1 MAWDDDDDDFDMNDF
16 EFDPDDEELQKE
28 MDAENERITN
38 LTIVKKADEL
48 YHLVNSLVE
57 TIDGKDA
64 NEDVPSEMLEHYKSM
79 MLEDVMIIGAKIQG
93 AEGGDLYTLR
103 MENAVIIKVHARSL
117 LTHTSGLKMLGYPN
131 HEYLQILRDE
141 IDEFRKLFI
150 EWVNSFDKSN
160 DIEDEWGNLFK

>member
-16 EFDPDDEELQKE
+16 DFNPDDEELRKE
-28 MDAENERITN
+28 MDAENERIDN
-38 LTIVKKADEL
+38 LPIVKKAEEL
-48 YHLVNSLVE
+48 YQLVNSLVE

-64 NEDVPSEMLEHYKSM
+64 NEDVPGEMLEHYKSM
-79 MLEDVMIIGAKIQG
+79 MLEDVMIISAKIQG

-103 MENAVIIKVHARSL
+103 MENAVIIKIHARSL

-131 HEYLQILRDE
+131 HEYLQILRVE

-150 EWVNSFDKSN
+150 EWVNSFDKAN
-160 DIEDEWGNLFK
+160 DIEDEWGTLFK

>member
-1 MAWDDDDDDFDMNDF
+1 
-16 EFDPDDEELQKE
+16 
-28 MDAENERITN
+28 
-38 LTIVKKADEL
+38 
-48 YHLVNSLVE
+48 
-57 TIDGKDA
+57 
-64 NEDVPSEMLEHYKSM
+64 
-79 MLEDVMIIGAKIQG
+79 
-93 AEGGDLYTLR
+93 

-117 LTHTSGLKMLGYPN
+117 QTHTSGLKMLGYPN